1 MDLTASLYQRLIL
14 KAFSGILAGA
24 NNFYIYRYHLTMDE
38 LELYLEDAKDLMDKA
53 INHLAS
59 ELAKIRAGKANPA
72 MLDGL
77 MVSYYGA
84 MTPLNQVAS
93 MTTPDPRTIFIR
105 PWEKGIIQEIEK
117 AILNSNL
124 GLNPQNDGQQV
135 IINIPMLTEERRKQL
150 VKQVGQECEHG
161 RISVRNIRKETNE
174 HLKKVKGVSEDD
186 VKVAEEKV
194 QKLTGDFITKID
206 GLMKKK
212 EVEIMTV

>member
-1 MDLTASLYQRLIL
+1 ME
-14 KAFSGILAGA
+14 
-24 NNFYIYRYHLTMDE
+24 E
-38 LELYLEDAKDLMDKA
+38 LDLYLEEARDLMSKSLT
-53 INHLAS
+53 HLAS

-72 MLDGL
+72 MLDGI

-105 PWEKGIIQEIEK
+105 PWEKGIIPEIEK
-117 AILNSNL
+117 AILAANI
-124 GLNPQNDGQQV
+124 GLNPQNDGQQI

-161 RISVRNIRKETNE
+161 RVSVRNIRKETNE
-174 HLKKVKGVSEDD
+174 YLKKVKGVSEDD
-186 VKVAEEKV
+186 VKGAEEKV
-194 QKLTGDFITKID
+194 QKLTDEFIAKID
-206 GLMKKK
+206 AQMKKK